1 MSKIDF
7 CAVNTRIKFI
17 IAIAILLMLFVAIAP
32 AVPSSQMLQLLL
44 SLGSFGY
51 RSCWWECRCLW
62 YFLFYVV
69 VAHMHLVV
77 QPTKN
82 TPRQKDAHKKA
93 TNKGKTTYENTRKTR
108 QIAQRWTK
116 GSFFGLFF
124 ILIFLFFLVCSL
136 LLIWDF
142 LTVA

>member
-17 IAIAILLMLFVAIAP
+17 IAIAILLMLFVAIAL
-32 AVPSSQMLQLLL
+32 AVPSSQILRLLL
-44 SLGSFGY
+44 SLGSFLDTEAVDENVVV
-51 RSCWWECRCLW
+51 CDI
-62 YFLFYVV
+62 FNFFAVV

-108 QIAQRWTK
+108 EIAQR
-116 GSFFGLFF
+116 
-124 ILIFLFFLVCSL
+124 
-136 LLIWDF
+136 
-142 LTVA
+142 